1 MILNFVTQDYTVF
14 ISCEDQ
20 LSPNGGNFDL
30 RFSRTRPSLGNIED
44 YDSFNPHDDAEPYL
58 RGILTP
64 GHGRLAPSLHQL
76 VRLLR
81 DTLPIAVELEAIR
94 RETERDEGNP
104 PVDTFAKAAGWY
116 RLIFGDLL

>member
-1 MILNFVTQDYTVF
+1 MF

-30 RFSRTRPSLGNIED
+30 RFSRTRPSSGIID
-44 YDSFNPHDDAEPYL
+44 AYDSFNPHEDAEQYL
-58 RGILTP
+58 RNILTP
-64 GHGRLAPSLHQL
+64 GHGRLAPSLHRL

-81 DTLPIAVELEAIR
+81 DTLHIAAELEAIR
-94 RETERDEGNP
+94 RESEREQGQS

-116 RLIFGDLL
+116 RLLFGDLR